1 MCFVARR
8 HVGRTVARSLFGVFA
23 GTVLFAVMAHPLQ
36 AQTIRGLM
44 LERATDRPIEL
55 GTVILVDQ
63 HRDTVASTITDEDG
77 FFSVAARGAGSF
89 RLVAEALGYR
99 PIVLGPYEVA
109 DNGAMVVQLLM
120 SPRPVRLDGLLVA
133 TDRSNEPEVTTL
145 VHTGFYERLAE
156 GRGEFMTPGEIARST
171 ERWTV
176 SLFWEMS
183 YKVRA
188 VPGGNGFGPWDDRV
202 VILSRE
208 KNWCTP
214 RIVVDGV
221 WIEMMPGETLSDLV
235 PKDDLEA
242 IEVYQAPDG
251 PARYLST
258 DPCGVILFWTVAY

>member
-1 MCFVARR
+1 MRCCSRR
-8 HVGRTVARSLFGVFA
+8 GAFPHTGVVVGTLLLA
-23 GTVLFAVMAHPLQ
+23 VLAHPLQ
-36 AQTIRGLM
+36 GQTIRGLV

-63 HRDTVASTITDEDG
+63 NRDTIASTLTDENG
-77 FFSVAARGAGSF
+77 FFSLASRQGGTF
-89 RLVAEALGYR
+89 RLVADALGYR
-99 PIVLGPYEVA
+99 PVVLGPYVVP
-109 DNGAMVVQLLM
+109 DDGAMVVQVLM
-120 SPRPVRLDGLLVA
+120 SPSPVRLDGLLVA

-145 VHTGFYERLAE
+145 VHTGFYDRLAE
-156 GRGEFMTPGEIARST
+156 GKGEFLTPGEIARST

-183 YKVRA
+183 YVVRA
-188 VPGGNGFGPWDDRV
+188 VHGGNGYGPWDDKVQIQDRY
-202 VILSRE
+202 
-208 KNWCTP
+208 KDWCTP

-221 WIEMMPGETLSDLV
+221 WIQMMPGENLSDIV

-258 DPCGVILFWTVAY
+258 DQCGVILFWTVAY